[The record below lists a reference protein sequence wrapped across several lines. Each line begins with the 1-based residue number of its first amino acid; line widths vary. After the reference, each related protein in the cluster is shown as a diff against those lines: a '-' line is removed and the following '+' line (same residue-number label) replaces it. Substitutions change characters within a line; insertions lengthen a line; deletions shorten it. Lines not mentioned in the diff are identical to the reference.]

1 MSKFVDLTGRRYDR
15 LTVIGMTDPYADKS
29 GHKCNRWMCKC
40 DCGGTAI
47 ATSGELNAG
56 HTRSCGCLRR
66 DRIRESVM
74 KHGFSKTRLY
84 HIYLGMIDRCFDKTS
99 DNYMNYGGR
108 GITVCDEWKGTEGIK
123 RFIAW
128 AKDSGYSETLSLDRI
143 NVNGEYSPS
152 NCRWATNKEQQ
163 NNKRDNRYITVGG
176 ETKTMKQWAE
186 QYGIGYTTLK
196 QRIYNGWEVEKAI
209 KQPVDKRFSH

>member
-1 MSKFVDLTGRRYDR
+1 M
-15 LTVIGMTDPYADKS
+15 
-29 GHKCNRWMCKC
+29 
-40 DCGGTAI
+40 
-47 ATSGELNAG
+47 
-56 HTRSCGCLRR
+56 
-66 DRIRESVM
+66 
-74 KHGFSKTRLY
+74 
-84 HIYLGMIDRCFDKTS
+84 
-99 DNYMNYGGR
+99 
-108 GITVCDEWKGTEGIK
+108 
-123 RFIAW
+123 AW